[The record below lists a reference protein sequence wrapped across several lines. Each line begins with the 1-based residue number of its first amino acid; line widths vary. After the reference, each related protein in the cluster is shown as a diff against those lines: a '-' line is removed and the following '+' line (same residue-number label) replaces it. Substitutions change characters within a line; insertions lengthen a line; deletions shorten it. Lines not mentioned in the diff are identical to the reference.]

1 MPTFKEDLHLGH
13 SVPTIDTEDIEDGA
27 ITEKKMA
34 DGSVS
39 TRTIQNGAVTEPKI
53 ANRAVTEPKLAD
65 WAVSTRTVR
74 DKAISERKLA
84 DLSVSTRTIQDKSVT
99 NSKIADS
106 TLSMGKLDND
116 VQTKIQQGTQRAWTP
131 KGAYDAEAV
140 YDVNDLVYHTDTN
153 SSYISLQAN
162 NQGHNPA
169 WQSATGGWWM
179 KVLDGSYVNVMVE
192 ELEQAIA
199 QAIEDAQQDISGLIS
214 DSQATIDAA
223 VSGAN
228 SAAQAANTAANELLN
243 DFQGKGTWVWGY
255 PVYAKPEDI
264 GKGYDRGNIV
274 YHEPTDSSYISRID
288 GNKTEPTGA
297 TNTSWQLLIS
307 GSDIGKKDIKK
318 YPTPDPDTV
327 YTLSPNIM
335 YEFGEATALSIRF
348 NNLEIRAGELNEF
361 QFSFISGDL
370 ATTLTV
376 PESVVWTSTV
386 SIEANMQ
393 YETNIIYNETSDK
406 YFGIIVGWPLDTEN
420 VSTNEITEEGE

>member
-1 MPTFKEDLHLGH
+1 MFTFAEKLKQMSNIEHKDVGVSSLKGTP
-13 SVPTIDTEDIEDGA
+13 SRKIYIKTSTEAVYNPEGVTQEYINNHV
-27 ITEKKMA
+27 
-34 DGSVS
+34 DGSKIV
-39 TRTIQNGAVTEPKI
+39 NGT
-53 ANRAVTEPKLAD
+53 
-65 WAVSTRTVR
+65 
-74 DKAISERKLA
+74 
-84 DLSVSTRTIQDKSVT
+84 VT
-99 NSKIADS
+99 NNKIADMS
-106 TLSMGKLDND
+106 VTMPKLSND
-116 VQTKIQQGTQRAWTP
+116 VQTLIHQGADSSWTP
-131 KGAYDAEAV
+131 MGD
-140 YDVNDLVYHTDTN
+140 YDVDALYYANDLVFDHETN
-153 SSYISLQAN
+153 SSYLSLRADN
-162 NQGHNPA
+162 MGHA
-169 WQSATGGWWM
+169 VTDETWWM
-179 KVLDGSYVNVMVE
+179 KVVDGSVAE
-192 ELEQAIA
+192 E
-199 QAIEDAQQDISGLIS
+199 
-214 DSQATIDAA
+214 AA
-223 VSGAN
+223 EVAN
-228 SAAQAANTAANELLN
+228 EAAQAANAAANELLN

-274 YHEPTDSSYISRID
+274 YHEPTNSSYISRID

-335 YEFGEATALSIRF
+335 YEFGEATVLSIRF
-348 NNLEIRAGELNEF
+348 NNLEIRAGKLNEF

-393 YETNIIYNETSDK
+393 YGTNIIYNETSDK

-420 VSTNEITEEGE
+420 VPTNEITEEGE

>member
-1 MPTFKEDLHLGH
+1 
-13 SVPTIDTEDIEDGA
+13 
-27 ITEKKMA
+27 
-34 DGSVS
+34 
-39 TRTIQNGAVTEPKI
+39 
-53 ANRAVTEPKLAD
+53 
-65 WAVSTRTVR
+65 
-74 DKAISERKLA
+74 
-84 DLSVSTRTIQDKSVT
+84 
-99 NSKIADS
+99 
-106 TLSMGKLDND
+106 
-116 VQTKIQQGTQRAWTP
+116 
-131 KGAYDAEAV
+131 V
-140 YDVNDLVYHTDTN
+140 YGVNDLIYHTDTN

-199 QAIEDAQQDISGLIS
+199 QAIEDAQQDIDNAI
-214 DSQATIDAA
+214 A
-223 VSGAN
+223 GAN
-228 SAAQAANTAANELLN
+228 TAAQAANDAANELLN

-274 YHEPTDSSYISRID
+274 YHEPTDSAYISRID

-348 NNLEIRAGELNEF
+348 NNLEIRAGKLNEF

-406 YFGIIVGWPLDTEN
+406 YFGTIVGWPLDTEN
-420 VSTNEITEEGE
+420 VPTNEITEEGE